1 MTQPSVS
8 RRAFISGTAAA
19 GILAAAS
26 SVALADDAADPMLPS
41 EAAADFFTPPAPIND
56 VAAVEDYDIV
66 VVGAGMSG
74 VCCALKATQDGSNV
88 CVFQKAPMAVTN
100 GHAVA
105 AVNVPSVLAE
115 GVPET
120 DLEALKAEHIAQ
132 NMNNVNLKLLN
143 TYFDETVEAITWL
156 DENTIALGIGCEQ
169 HKNGNDP
176 CLLWAPT
183 HVVTPVIALAGEAE
197 RLGATFYYETP
208 AVRLV
213 QADDGRVTGVIAQAP
228 DGSYIQANA
237 SKGVV
242 LACGDYGNNPELVKM
257 WCPMAS
263 YYENFYQPPVNT
275 GDGFMM
281 AKWVGAQVSPYSH
294 TKMAHIHHY
303 VGDGD
308 VSVSMRTVPW
318 MNVDATGV
326 RCMNEAIKYEWRCNA
341 VASRPENMAIQVFDA
356 SYNEDL
362 TAMGQAEVPV
372 ETLEAFADR
381 LDNQLFKADTVE
393 DLAVQLGV
401 DPQVFA
407 AEVARYNELAAAG
420 HDADFGKDAKYL
432 YPIDEPPFYAIKRRY
447 FISAI
452 MGGLEVDET
461 SCVLDEQGDRIEGL
475 YAVGNMQGGLFGA
488 TDYSFAVNGMSLGRA
503 ATFGYYVGREL
514 SK

>member
-1 MTQPSVS
+1 MTQTSLS
-8 RRAFISGTAAA
+8 RRTLVCGTAAV
-19 GILAAAS
+19 GLLACAPS
-26 SVALADDAADPMLPS
+26 GALADDAADTSPS
-41 EAAADFFTPPAPIND
+41 EAAAQFFAPPAPID
-56 VAAVEDYDIV
+56 DIAAVEDYDIV

-74 VCCALKATQDGSNV
+74 VCCALKATQDGSSV
-88 CVFQKAPMAVTN
+88 CVLQKAPTPVTN

-105 AVNVPSVLAE
+105 AMNVPSVLAE

-120 DLEALKAEHIAQ
+120 DLEALKTEHVAQ

-143 TYFDETVEAITWL
+143 TYFNETVEAITWL
-156 DENTIALGIGCEQ
+156 DENTTALGVGCEQ

-183 HVVTPVIALAGEAE
+183 HVVTPVIALADEAAK
-197 RLGATFYYETP
+197 LGATFYYETP
-208 AVRLV
+208 AVRLLR
-213 QADDGRVTGVIAQAP
+213 DGDGRVTGVIAQAP
-228 DGSYIQANA
+228 DGSHIQANA

-242 LACGDYGNNPELVKM
+242 LACGDYGNNPELVSM

-281 AKWVGAQVSPYSH
+281 AKWVGAQISPYSH

-308 VSVSMRTVPW
+308 VSASMRTVPW
-318 MNVDATGV
+318 MNVDATGT
-326 RCMNEAIKYEWRCNA
+326 RFMNEGIKYEWRCNA
-341 VASRPENMAIQVFDA
+341 VANRPENMAIQVFD
-356 SYNEDL
+356 SNYNEDL
-362 TAMGQAEVPV
+362 VAMGQAEVEV
-372 ETLEAFADR
+372 ETLEGFIDR
-381 LDNQLFKADTVE
+381 LDGQVFKADTVE
-393 DLAVQLGV
+393 DLAAQLGI
-401 DPQVFA
+401 DPEVLA

-420 HDADFGKDAKYL
+420 HDSDFGKDAKYL
-432 YPIDEPPFYAIKRRY
+432 YLIDEPPFYAIKRRY

-461 SCVLDEQGDRIEGL
+461 SCVLDEQGARIEGL
-475 YAVGNMQGGLFGA
+475 YAAGNMQGGLFGA

-503 ATFGYYVGREL
+503 ATFGYVIGREL
-514 SK
+514 SR